1 MLVGIVFKTVLKTS
15 GVDDLKLAVLV
26 LVLEIIFVYK
36 LFHGNLLNT
45 ITTIIV
51 KVPANLFSFSNRVIR
66 LYLVKMYC
74 REA

>member
-36 LFHGNLLNT
+36 LFHGNILNT